1 MIYQIVDWAATFIE
15 CLILLLSII
24 QITGK
29 KWENYK
35 FHITVYAVTLVN
47 TLLVAF
53 VNSIQAFSFITP
65 LISIAFLLCASSFFT
80 KGTLILRAASCIMV
94 LFVILAVG
102 YIWMIFVCIL
112 HGGRF

>member
-53 VNSIQAFSFITP
+53 VNSIQPFRLSP
-65 LISIAFLLCASSFFT
+65 
-80 KGTLILRAASCIMV
+80 R
-94 LFVILAVG
+94 
-102 YIWMIFVCIL
+102 
-112 HGGRF
+112 